1 MPSSSYMRRSIKMRN
16 VLTIFLKE
24 LKRVFTD
31 RRMLISLFLPGV
43 LIYIVYSVMGTVM
56 SKAITSSSTKNTTFQ
71 VLYTNNY
78 SNDPNKVKPQLITF
92 LETAI
97 NGGEN
102 NNKVEA
108 KEITLADVDSYKE
121 QLKEGKYD
129 LLVTYTDNFENTLAD
144 KSAGSNIN
152 IFYNGDSNAS
162 SDLYNFASQIVGS
175 VYTNYTVNLNG
186 QVAPNVGEKDAM
198 AMKIAAMII
207 PMVTISIL
215 FSTVISL
222 CPEAIAG
229 EKERGTLAA
238 LLLTPIKRSEFV
250 AGKVL
255 SLSATA
261 IASGTVS
268 FTGLILSLPKLMGGF
283 NISISPVDGLLL
295 FLLVVSVLLLFV
307 AIGVFISALA
317 NSVKEA
323 AGYLSP
329 IMILFMVFGMA
340 PSLFGFNQWYLSFI
354 PILNVCVS
362 INALL
367 VGAPNLLMFFGITV
381 ASTIVYAG
389 LLMFAVTKLFNKER
403 VVLGQ

>member
-1 MPSSSYMRRSIKMRN
+1 MRN

-43 LIYIVYSVMGTVM
+43 LIYFVYTLMGTVM
-56 SKAITSSSTKNTTFQ
+56 TKVVTQSSTKDTTFQ
-71 VLYTNNY
+71 VAYTDNFN
-78 SNDPNKVKPQLITF
+78 SSKTDGQLPKLMTYVEATIK
-92 LETAI
+92 
-97 NGGEN
+97 GGTN
-102 NNKVEA
+102 NNKVEF
-108 KEITLADVDSYKE
+108 KEFTTGELDSYKE
-121 QLKEGKYD
+121 ELRAGKYH
-129 LLVTYTDNFENTLAD
+129 LVVSFTDDFENKLAD
-144 KSAGSNIN
+144 NTASNN
-152 IFYNGDSNAS
+152 VDIFYNGDSSAS
-162 SDLYNFASQIVGS
+162 SDLYNFVSQVVGVS
-175 VYTNYTVNLNG
+175 YTNYTVNLNG
-186 QVAPNVGEKDAM
+186 QVAANVGDKDMM

-215 FSTVISL
+215 FSTVLSL

-229 EKERGTLAA
+229 EKERGTLAS

-250 AGKVL
+250 AGKIL
-255 SLSATA
+255 SLSTTA
-261 IASGTVS
+261 IASGIVS
-268 FTGLILSLPKLMGGF
+268 FTGLILSIPKLMGGF
-283 NISISPVDGLLL
+283 NITISPVDGLLL
-295 FLLVVSVLLLFV
+295 FFLVVAVLLLFV

-317 NSVKEA
+317 NTVKEA

-329 IMILFMVFGMA
+329 IMIVFMLFGMA
-340 PSLFGFNQWYLSFI
+340 PSLFGFDQWYLSFV

-367 VGAPNLLMFFGITV
+367 NGAENLLLFFGLTV
-381 ASTIVYAG
+381 ASTVLYTG

>member
-1 MPSSSYMRRSIKMRN
+1 MRN
-16 VLTIFLKE
+16 ILTIFLKE

-71 VLYTNNY
+71 VLYTDNY

-215 FSTVISL
+215 FSTVLSL

-229 EKERGTLAA
+229 EKERGTLAS

-250 AGKVL
+250 AGKIL
-255 SLSATA
+255 SLSTTA
-261 IASGTVS
+261 IASGIVS
-268 FTGLILSLPKLMGGF
+268 FTGLILSIPKLMGGF
-283 NISISPVDGLLL
+283 NITISPVDGLLL
-295 FLLVVSVLLLFV
+295 FLLVVAVLLLFV
-307 AIGVFISALA
+307 AIGVFISSLA
-317 NSVKEA
+317 NTVKEA

-329 IMILFMVFGMA
+329 LMIIFMIFGMA
-340 PSLFGFNQWYLSFI
+340 PSLFGFDQWYLSFV

-367 VGAPNLLMFFGITV
+367 NGAENLLLFFGLTV
-381 ASTIVYAG
+381 VSTVLYTG
-389 LLMFAVTKLFNKER
+389 LLMFGVTKLFNKER

>member
-1 MPSSSYMRRSIKMRN
+1 MRN

-43 LIYIVYSVMGTVM
+43 LIYIVYTVMGSVMTNVM
-56 SKAITSSSTKNTTFQ
+56 TQSATKDTTFQ
-71 VLYTNNY
+71 V
-78 SNDPNKVKPQLITF
+78 
-92 LETAI
+92 A
-97 NGGEN
+97 
-102 NNKVEA
+102 
-108 KEITLADVDSYKE
+108 
-121 QLKEGKYD
+121 
-129 LLVTYTDNFENTLAD
+129 YTDNFSSSKADGQLPKMMTYVESTIKNGKNNNTVAFKEFTTGELDTYKEDLKAGKYHIVVAFTDDFENKLGDNTA
-144 KSAGSNIN
+144 ANNIN
-152 IFYNGDSNAS
+152 IFYNGNSSSS
-162 SDLYNFASQIVGS
+162 SDLYNYISQIVG
-175 VYTNYTVNLNG
+175 VAYTNYTVNLNG
-186 QVAPNVGEKDAM
+186 QVAANVGSKDMM

-215 FSTVISL
+215 FSTVMSL

-229 EKERGTLAA
+229 EKERGTLAS

-250 AGKVL
+250 AGKIL
-255 SLSATA
+255 SLSTTA
-261 IASGTVS
+261 IASGIVS
-268 FTGLILSLPKLMGGF
+268 FTGLILSIPKLMGGF
-283 NISISPVDGLLL
+283 NITISPVDGILL
-295 FLLVVSVLLLFV
+295 FFLVVAVLLLFV

-317 NSVKEA
+317 NTVKEA

-329 IMILFMVFGMA
+329 IMIIFMLFGMA
-340 PSLFGFNQWYLSFI
+340 PSLFGFDQWYLSFV

-367 VGAPNLLMFFGITV
+367 NGAENLLLFFGLTV
-381 ASTIVYAG
+381 ASTVLYTG

>member
-1 MPSSSYMRRSIKMRN
+1 MRN

-43 LIYIVYSVMGTVM
+43 LIYFVYTLMGTVM
-56 SKAITSSSTKNTTFQ
+56 TKVVTQSSTKDTTFQ
-71 VLYTNNY
+71 VAYTDNFN
-78 SNDPNKVKPQLITF
+78 SSKTDGQLPKLMTYVEATIKGNT
-92 LETAI
+92 
-97 NGGEN
+97 N
-102 NNKVEA
+102 NNKVEF
-108 KEITLADVDSYKE
+108 KEFTTGELDSYKE
-121 QLKEGKYD
+121 ELRAGKYH
-129 LLVTYTDNFENTLAD
+129 LVVSFTDDFENKLAD
-144 KSAGSNIN
+144 NTASNN
-152 IFYNGDSNAS
+152 VDIFYNGDSSAS
-162 SDLYNFASQIVGS
+162 SDLYNFVSQVVGVS
-175 VYTNYTVNLNG
+175 YTNYTVNLNG
-186 QVAPNVGEKDAM
+186 QVAANVGDKDMM

-215 FSTVISL
+215 FSTVLSL

-229 EKERGTLAA
+229 EKERGTLAS

-250 AGKVL
+250 AGKIL
-255 SLSATA
+255 SLSTTA
-261 IASGTVS
+261 IASGIVS
-268 FTGLILSLPKLMGGF
+268 FTGLILSIPKLMGGF
-283 NISISPVDGLLL
+283 NITISPVDGLLL
-295 FLLVVSVLLLFV
+295 FLLVVAVLLLFV

-317 NSVKEA
+317 NTVKEA

-329 IMILFMVFGMA
+329 IMIVFMLFGMA
-340 PSLFGFNQWYLSFI
+340 PSLFGFDQWYLSFV

-367 VGAPNLLMFFGITV
+367 NGAENLLLFFGLTV
-381 ASTIVYAG
+381 ASTVLYTG